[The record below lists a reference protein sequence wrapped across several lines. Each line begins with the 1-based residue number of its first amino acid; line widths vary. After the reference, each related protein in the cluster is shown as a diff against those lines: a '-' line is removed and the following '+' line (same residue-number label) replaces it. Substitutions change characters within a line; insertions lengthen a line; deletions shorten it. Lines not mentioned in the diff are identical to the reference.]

1 DKYEALRP
9 IFNTFAILYDAI
21 ITPSSADDSLKG
33 LYDMGD
39 VCLKFSSDAMG
50 LHTPV
55 IRVPAFAGTN
65 GMSVGLSIVAAK
77 GLDQRLLQVAKR
89 IGGALMIEGSW
100 RMIEGS
106 E

>member
-1 DKYEALRP
+1 
-9 IFNTFAILYDAI
+9 
-21 ITPSSADDSLKG
+21 
-33 LYDMGD
+33 
-39 VCLKFSSDAMG
+39 
-50 LHTPV
+50 
-55 IRVPAFAGTN
+55 
-65 GMSVGLSIVAAK
+65 MSVGLSIVAAK